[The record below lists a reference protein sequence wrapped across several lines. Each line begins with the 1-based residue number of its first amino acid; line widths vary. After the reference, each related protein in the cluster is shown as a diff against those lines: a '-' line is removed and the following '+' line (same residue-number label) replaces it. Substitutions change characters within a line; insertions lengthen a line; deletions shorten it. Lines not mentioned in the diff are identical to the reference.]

1 MKLWLDAQLPPALAR
16 WINEQSIGLEAIPV
30 RNIGLRDASDHD
42 IFFKARLAGALVM
55 TKDRD
60 FVQLLGT
67 QGPPPKVI
75 WLRLGN
81 SSNAALQAVLSTT
94 LPKAIELLESGEP
107 WVEIRQ
113 RAHGH

>member
-16 WINEQSIGLEAIPV
+16 WINEQAIALEAIPV

-55 TKDRD
+55 TKDQD

-81 SSNAALQAVLSTT
+81 SNNAVLQAVQSTT
-94 LPKAIELLESGEP
+94 LPKAIELLEGGEP

>member
-1 MKLWLDAQLPPALAR
+1 MKLWLDAQLPPALAL
-16 WINEQSIGLEAIPV
+16 WINDRRIGLEATPV
-30 RNIGLRDASDHD
+30 RDLGLRDASDRD

-60 FVQLLGT
+60 FIQLLDT

-81 SSNAALQAVLSTT
+81 SSNTALQAVLSST
-94 LPKAIELLESGEP
+94 LSRAIELLAGGET

-113 RAHGH
+113 NRHGN

>member
-16 WINEQSIGLEAIPV
+16 WINDQDLGLAAIPI
-30 RNIGLRDASDHD
+30 RDIGLRDASDLD
-42 IFFKARLAGALVM
+42 IFFKARLAGAMVM

-60 FVQLLGT
+60 FIQLLST
-67 QGPPPKVI
+67 EGPPPKVI

-94 LPKAIELLESGEP
+94 LTKAIELLSESET

-113 RAHGH
+113 SSHGN

>member
-16 WINEQSIGLEAIPV
+16 WINDQEFGLAAIPI
-30 RNIGLRDASDHD
+30 RDIGLRDASDRD
-42 IFFKARLAGALVM
+42 IFFKARLAGSLVM

-60 FVQLLGT
+60 FIQLLNT
-67 QGPPPKVI
+67 EGPPPQII

-94 LPKAIELLESGEP
+94 LTKAIELLQDGET

-113 RAHGH
+113 SSHGN

>member
-16 WINEQSIGLEAIPV
+16 WINEQAT
-30 RNIGLRDASDHD
+30 GLRDASDHD

-55 TKDRD
+55 TKDQD

-94 LPKAIELLESGEP
+94 LPKAIELLEGGEP

>member
-1 MKLWLDAQLPPALAR
+1 MKLWLHAQLPPALAR
-16 WINEQSIGLEAIPV
+16 WINEQAIGLEAIPV

-94 LPKAIELLESGEP
+94 LPKAIELLEGGEP